1 MLTFKIMSKLAFV
14 VAVSVAS
21 RALAT
26 CTPTFTE
33 GTPYTVSMTELPSF
47 AWINNGTIGF
57 LGVNLKSTVP
67 ATEWY
72 LSTTPFGGY
81 IFSLEPAL
89 DTDTSSCLYAS
100 RNAKV
105 PGSGKIYSSLGC
117 FDGAGELDL
126 NEDFTFTCVEC
137 ESNGGTNCSIRS
149 SVTKECANTPDNEL
163 HYPSGEDEEDQIVTA
178 TCSEI
183 WYQKWDVRE
192 FQT

>member
-1 MLTFKIMSKLAFV
+1 MFKLAFV

-21 RALAT
+21 HALAD

-47 AWINNGTIGF
+47 VWVNNGTNGF
-57 LGVNLKSTVP
+57 LGVNMKSTVP

-81 IFSLEPAL
+81 IFSL
-89 DTDTSSCLYAS
+89 DTDMSSCLYAS
-100 RNAKV
+100 RNVKV
-105 PGSGKIYSSLGC
+105 PGSGKIYSSIGC
-117 FDGAGELDL
+117 FDGSGELDL
-126 NEDFTFTCVEC
+126 DEDFTFTCVEC
-137 ESNGGTNCSIRS
+137 DSNGGINCSIQS
-149 SVTKECANTPDNEL
+149 SVTKECVNTPDSEL

-178 TCSEI
+178 ACSET
-183 WYQKWDVRE
+183 WYQSWDVRE